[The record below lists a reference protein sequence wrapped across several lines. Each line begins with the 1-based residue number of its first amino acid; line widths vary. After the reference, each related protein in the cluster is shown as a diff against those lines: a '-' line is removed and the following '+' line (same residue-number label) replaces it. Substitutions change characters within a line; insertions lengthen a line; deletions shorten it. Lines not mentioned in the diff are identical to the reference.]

1 MFVATRGQA
10 IESSVGG
17 HGVGSARI
25 FRASAPTPPG
35 VVKLDVGGAAPS
47 SWNSLTGATS
57 AVEVA
62 GDGALAINYGAFEL
76 IEALEIHL
84 ENPS

>member
-25 FRASAPTPPG
+25 FRASAPPPG

-76 IEALEIHL
+76 IEPLEIHL
-84 ENPS
+84 ENTS